1 MAKSRFYL
9 ECPFD
14 EKDMCKSIGG
24 RWDNDKRK
32 WFVPLDLDPD
42 QFRRWWP
49 DDANA
54 TSSHLFVVESD

>member
-1 MAKSRFYL
+1 MTKKRFYL

-24 RWDNDKRK
+24 RWDNLERS
-32 WFVPLDLDPD
+32 WYVPAELDPD

-49 DDANA
+49 GDA
-54 TSSHLFVVESD
+54 TESKTHLFVVPNE